1 MEKVLTI
8 RPAGFAD
15 VRGLLARAAQR
26 GDHTGGTLSIE
37 DACAGAVTW
46 AVEDGAGRVVMAYA
60 MRQAGGVCWIIAA
73 GGDAPGV
80 DLVRSVL
87 PVMERQAKALGCGQ
101 LAVTTQR
108 GGLVRKLKK
117 NGFEQTAVTL
127 RKALA

>member
-15 VRGLLARAAQR
+15 VRGLLERAQQR
-26 GDHTGGTLSIE
+26 GDHTGGALSID

-46 AVEDGAGRVVMAYA
+46 AVENAAGVVVMAYA
-60 MRQAGGVCWIIAA
+60 MRAAGGACWITAA

-87 PVMERQAKALGCGQ
+87 PVMERQARAMGCAQ
-101 LAVTTQR
+101 MAVTTR
-108 GGLVRKLKK
+108 RAGLVRKLKK
-117 NGFEQTAVTL
+117 NGFEQSAVTL
-127 RKALA
+127 RKAFA